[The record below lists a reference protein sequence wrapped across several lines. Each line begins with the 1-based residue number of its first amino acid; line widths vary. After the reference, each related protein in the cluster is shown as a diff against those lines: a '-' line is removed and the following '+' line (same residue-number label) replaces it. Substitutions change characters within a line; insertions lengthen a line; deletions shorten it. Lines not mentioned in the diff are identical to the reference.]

1 MCGGCAIDHVDFTD
15 QAFLWLEPAGGTVGD
30 AKGATIKYLRCPEN

>member
-15 QAFLWLEPAGGTVGD
+15 QAFLWLEPGGYTVGD
-30 AKGATIKYLRCPEN
+30 AKGL